1 MTVEVLWL
9 TRAQGGI
16 QHAVR
21 AVHVLGARV
30 SLCGQISNQWR
41 ESNCNRCKN
50 CLKKLA
56 QEIAGPIPQSTELLD
71 PIAAAEQR
79 GYQRAGAD
87 IAERI
92 RAELVCCNIYDQ
104 DAGTSRAGRTHGICF
119 WGEAGARLAEDVAV
133 TGVAGSD
140 GGAFADAV
148 EAVEARGRAKAI
160 ADLRDTAAYR
170 MWQAK
175 NHLYYSSRA
184 ELIAYL
190 EAKDPE
196 S

>member
-1 MTVEVLWL
+1 MTVEVKVFWL
-9 TRAQGGI
+9 TRPQGGI

-30 SLCGQISNQWR
+30 SLCGQISNHWR
-41 ESNCNRCKN
+41 ESNGGQCKN

-56 QEIAGPIPQSTELLD
+56 QEAVGKEREVSAEVLD
-71 PIAAAEQR
+71 PIAVAEQL
-79 GYQRAGAD
+79 GYRRAGAD

-92 RAELVCCNIYDQ
+92 RAELVCCDIHDQ
-104 DAGTSRAGRTHGICF
+104 DAGTNRAGRTHATCF
-119 WGEAGARLAEDVAV
+119 WGEASARLAEEVVA

-140 GGAFADAV
+140 SGVFTDAV

-160 ADLRDTAAYR
+160 ADLRD
-170 MWQAK
+170 
-175 NHLYYSSRA
+175 

-190 EAKDPE
+190 ETKDLE